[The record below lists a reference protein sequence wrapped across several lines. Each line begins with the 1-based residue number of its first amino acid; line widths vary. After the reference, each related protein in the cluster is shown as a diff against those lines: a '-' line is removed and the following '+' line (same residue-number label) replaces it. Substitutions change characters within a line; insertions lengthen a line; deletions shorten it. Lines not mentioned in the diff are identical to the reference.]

1 MNTTRFVA
9 LLALS
14 PIGIAAAQQ
23 PPDRFYFEEGKIRVL
38 ILSGRNNHDW
48 RASTP
53 HLRRILDATGKFDVR
68 VTEEPSGLTSESLRP
83 MMSWLPTIAAHAGR
97 SGRGRRR
104 SICTVGQGIGR
115 RSCRVIPIRHPQR
128 PRRKDGQYGISS
140 SPGRPGPKWSGKL
153 AGGERCQRY
162 PKDRPRRR
170 HVYDVKWKDPAHPVA
185 AGLEPSLTTSDDSIS
200 ASSSHVDPHPRHRL
214 HAKEEGA
221 AALSSL

>member
-1 MNTTRFVA
+1 
-9 LLALS
+9 
-14 PIGIAAAQQ
+14 
-23 PPDRFYFEEGKIRVL
+23 
-38 ILSGRNNHDW
+38 
-48 RASTP
+48 
-53 HLRRILDATGKFDVR
+53 
-68 VTEEPSGLTSESLRP
+68 

-104 SICTVGQGIGR
+104 SICTVGQGIWR

-200 ASSSHVDPHPRHRL
+200 ASSSHEDPHPRHRL
-214 HAKEEGA
+214 QCQGRGSSGTDEPLIWTNTYGKGRVFHTALDRMSFAVAQGFIDSFA
-221 AALSSL
+221 AESSGRRAQP